1 MTLEICFHM
10 QQKQKLQQFLH
21 SLMVQDT
28 KTKKK
33 TEQLSLGRFLWHLL
47 APARWLQLK
56 LMSSK
61 LLLNWQ

>member
-28 KTKKK
+28 KTKKN
-33 TEQLSLGRFLWHLL
+33 TATVSGQVFMASTRASSL
-47 APARWLQLK
+47 ATIK
-56 LMSSK
+56 I
-61 LLLNWQ
+61 NVI